1 MSKSGEKKQIEE
13 RQLRILKPFGPSIAR
28 ATIPKTLVEK
38 LNNYIDQIIED
49 EKKANELD
57 IGADLVGNVTQEFE
71 LEKDFSK
78 KVGWESFLKRG
89 IESWIS
95 FATGK
100 KIKSFELINT
110 WVVRQF
116 KNEYNPIHWHSGH
129 ISGVGYLKVPK
140 SLGATVQKVKEEK
153 KLVNLNG
160 NLQLIHG
167 NRMFLCDST
176 ATFKPEVG
184 DFYFFP
190 NYMMHAVYPFADSN
204 DERRSISFNA
214 NVDSEI
220 YSVYGK

>member
-1 MSKSGEKKQIEE
+1 M
-13 RQLRILKPFGPSIAR
+13 
-28 ATIPKTLVEK
+28 
-38 LNNYIDQIIED
+38 
-49 EKKANELD
+49 
-57 IGADLVGNVTQEFE
+57 
-71 LEKDFSK
+71 
-78 KVGWESFLKRG
+78 
-89 IESWIS
+89 
-95 FATGK
+95 
-100 KIKSFELINT
+100 
-110 WVVRQF
+110 
-116 KNEYNPIHWHSGH
+116 
-129 ISGVGYLKVPK
+129 
-140 SLGATVQKVKEEK
+140 GATVQKVKEEK